1 MPLDRAAM
9 RSGTESCFRL
19 ELPCEPV
26 AVSDAEDRLP
36 EAATPGGGFTVKPK
50 GSPPGPVRAPAGP
63 AKPASVT
70 PAVAVTANSWTI
82 RHQGLVRAAR
92 SARRWDRSS
101 TMYKTI

>member
-1 MPLDRAAM
+1 MPLGMAATRA
-9 RSGTESCFRL
+9 GTQSCFRW
-19 ELPCEPV
+19 ELPSEPV

-36 EAATPGGGFTVKPK
+36 EAAMPGGGFTVKPK
-50 GSPPGPVRAPAGP
+50 GSPPGPVRAPAGM

-70 PAVAVTANSWTI
+70 PAVAVTANSWTT

-92 SARRWDRSS
+92 AARRWDRDS